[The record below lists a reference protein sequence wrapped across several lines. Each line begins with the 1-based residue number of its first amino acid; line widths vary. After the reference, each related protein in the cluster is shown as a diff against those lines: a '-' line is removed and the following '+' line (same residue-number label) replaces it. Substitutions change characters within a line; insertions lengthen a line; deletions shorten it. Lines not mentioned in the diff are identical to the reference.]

1 MKKAA
6 NKFLSLL
13 LLASCAP
20 AQAQDNASGN
30 PPNWCRNGA
39 FAEDGT
45 DFRVAR
51 AVGKKG
57 ERVYFH
63 GDEEGCPGAK
73 CRKAAYVIPG
83 DELLVSRGF
92 GDWLCAWY
100 QPPRGS
106 ETVGWIPAHQLSV
119 AATAPSPTPARWVGD
134 WEFGI
139 QSLKISRETKA
150 GGRLRVE
157 GVAFWRGLGD
167 NIHTGGVSAS
177 ARPDGNVLV
186 AEEDICR
193 VTLRLVGDY
202 IVATDNS
209 KCGGMNVRFDGV
221 YRRKQARRTPPRGRR
236 SS

>member
-1 MKKAA
+1 MP
-6 NKFLSLL
+6 KFLLLL
-13 LLASCAP
+13 LLALCAP
-20 AQAQDNASGN
+20 AQAQDNAASGN

-39 FAEDGT
+39 FAADGT

-51 AVGKKG
+51 AVGDKG
-57 ERVYFH
+57 ARIYFH

-73 CRKAAYVIPG
+73 CRKAAYVVPG

-92 GDWLCAWY
+92 GDWMCAWY
-100 QPPRGS
+100 QPRKGS

-119 AATAPSPTPARWVGD
+119 AGPARIPTPARWVGE

-139 QSLKISRETKA
+139 QSLRIRNDAKKGS
-150 GGRLRVE
+150 LNVE
-157 GVAFWRGLGD
+157 GQALWRGLGD
-167 NIHTGGVSAS
+167 NVHTGEVSAS

-186 AEEDICR
+186 VEQDICR

-202 IVATDNS
+202 LVVTDNS
-209 KCGGMNVRFDGV
+209 DCGGMNVRFDGV
-221 YRRKQARRTPPRGRR
+221 YRRKQTRRAQPRSRR